1 MKMQDRIKAIRRYAN
16 MTQAEF
22 ATVLG
27 LAPSSAAAW
36 EKKNAQI
43 PTESM
48 QLLICKT
55 FGVNKLW
62 LETGEG
68 EMLEA
73 KSSESIAIEN
83 ALRCVEDS
91 PALRS
96 FFAAWSR
103 LNPQNRAV
111 LEKFV
116 EDYVADYQERLTAEA
131 FARDRALLD
140 EILPEDDSCDPLAEA
155 K

>member
-1 MKMQDRIKAIRRYAN
+1 MLPERIKELRKKLRLSQ
-16 MTQAEF
+16 TEF
-22 ATVLG
+22 GKKVGVSIDVIKNLEYGRSTPNKVL
-27 LAPSSAAAW
+27 LSH
-36 EKKNAQI
+36 
-43 PTESM
+43 
-48 QLLICKT
+48 ICDVY
-55 FGVNKLW
+55 GVNKLW